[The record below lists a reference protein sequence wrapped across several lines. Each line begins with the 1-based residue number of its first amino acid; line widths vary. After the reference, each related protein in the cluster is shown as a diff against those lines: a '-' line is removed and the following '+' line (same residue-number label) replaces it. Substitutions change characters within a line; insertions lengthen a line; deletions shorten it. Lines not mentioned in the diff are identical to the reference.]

1 MRVLQGNG
9 LGAVQYDPR
18 ENPGAQFIVARRAWR
33 EDEMRPLR
41 QAARAIFIPRSRATR
56 RDLRRDIE
64 RPSTDAR
71 RLPQS
76 SRRPKQQ
83 HQNNRPNNT
92 PSNPCDVRVG
102 CLPFQNSLMNAPQEY
117 SACLLYTSDAADE

>member
-18 ENPGAQFIVARRAWR
+18 ENPGAQFMVARRAWR

-41 QAARAIFIPRSRATR
+41 QAARAKRSRATR

-102 CLPFQNSLMNAPQEY
+102 CLPFQNSLMNAHQEY
-117 SACLLYTSDAADE
+117 SACWII